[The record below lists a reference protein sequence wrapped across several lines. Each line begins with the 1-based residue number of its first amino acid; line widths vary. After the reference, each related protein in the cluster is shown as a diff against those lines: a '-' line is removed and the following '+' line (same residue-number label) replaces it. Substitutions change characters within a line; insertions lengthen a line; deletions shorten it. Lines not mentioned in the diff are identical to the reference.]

1 MTKQEFSDAL
11 RKALTNL
18 PPEDLERSIDF
29 YQEMIDDRMEDGIP
43 EEEAVAAIGSV
54 AEVSKQILADHP
66 NIEPVTEK
74 VPSRRKLKA
83 WEIVLLAVGSPIW
96 LSLLIAGFAVAL
108 SLYVVLWALVI
119 CLWAVSVSIGACAV
133 GGTAGAVVMIATGN
147 VWGGVCLFGGSVFCA
162 GLAIQL
168 FWLSKLATIGSIKLS
183 KKLFIWIKS
192 LFTRKE
198 VA

>member
-29 YQEMIDDRMEDGIP
+29 YQEMIDDRMEDGIS

-54 AEVSKQILADHP
+54 AEVSQQILADHP
-66 NIEPVTEK
+66 NMEPVAETP
-74 VPSRRKLKA
+74 PSRRRRKA

-108 SLYVVLWALVI
+108 SLYAVLWALVI
-119 CLWAVSVSIGACAV
+119 CLWAVSVSAGASAV

-147 VWGGVCLFGGSVFCA
+147 TWGGVALLGAALLCA
-162 GLAIQL
+162 GLSIVL
-168 FWLSKLATIGSIKLS
+168 FWLSKLATIGCAKLS
-183 KKLFIWIKS
+183 KRLFLWIKS